1 MSLKGKAEGCFEVKG
16 RLTAL
21 DYLLMTAYGVALKNG
36 FEGTEQEW
44 LESLVGPAPSEEQI
58 LAALTEYFKDNPEGI
73 LYIPSVDA
81 NGNLSWTNNAGKAN
95 PATVNIKGPKGSDA
109 AVTKTNI
116 VKALGYTPANN
127 ADMGKKLDAYIF
139 TGSYTTDDDGYYEVT
154 LNDDYSWDDMVD
166 AINANM
172 HVGCVLWDDG
182 GEYPVFLT
190 LGTPFLSDGYVV
202 FASYSEDGGVYQVY
216 LQSNGYVDMSF
227 RVFAT
232 EEHVDSAI
240 AAVGG
245 AKIQTGSYV
254 GTGANATS
262 SAPMEL
268 TFDFEPAMVLMLGYA
283 TTAGGSVI
291 SYRNSYGGYPCAVCP
306 HLTTSFTARGFSFI
320 YNNGDVSNFYAK
332 KSNDGKTIYWYATDS
347 GGNFSCYNHQ
357 DYEYHWLAIG

>member
-1 MSLKGKAEGCFEVKG
+1 MSLKGSVKPGHFLTG
-16 RLTAL
+16 RITAL

-36 FEGTEQEW
+36 FEGTEEEW

-95 PATVNIKGPKGSDA
+95 PAPVNIKGPKGSDA

-116 VKALGYTPANN
+116 VKALGYTPANDDDLSN
-127 ADMGKKLDAYIF
+127 KLDAYII

-190 LGTPFLSDGYVV
+190 LGTPYLSDSYVV

-216 LQSNGYVDMSF
+216 LQSDGYVDMSF

-240 AAVGG
+240 AALGG
-245 AKIQTGSYV
+245 AKIRAGSYV
-254 GTGANATS
+254 GTGSAGS
-262 SAPMEL
+262 SNPSEL
-268 TFDFEPAMVLMLGYA
+268 TFDFEPKIVMMVGYKILS
-283 TTAGGSVI
+283 TGQHISFIGKTAPTPTV
-291 SYRNSYGGYPCAVCP
+291 YPCL
-306 HLTTSFTARGFSFI
+306 LTTEYISGSGFHSTYTGTGTTSYM
-320 YNNGDVSNFYAK
+320 YNK
-332 KSNDGKTIYWYATDS
+332 KSADGKTIYWYVS
-347 GGNFSCYNHQ
+347 YGGAHPQFNSTEN
-357 DYEYHWLAIG
+357 EYYWIAIG